1 MTVIAGI
8 VCGNCDHLNTVDSRE
23 CGACGGS
30 LELSATGTE
39 IGTNADNAQLK
50 EAKELQNVAQDGK
63 EDESMEQ
70 ARHLVCGEC
79 YTPVP
84 AGHKFC
90 GKCGNSLD
98 NIVKDP
104 NYFGG
109 LQSPGQAK
117 LILIKGEG
125 VDGMSYHL
133 NSTEHLAGRTQ
144 GEILFPDD
152 HWLSPAHANF
162 IYDDNKIFVHD
173 QDSLNGIFKAITTP
187 TPIPPETIFMVG
199 EQVFRVEVVAPIDQ
213 EPETDGTYFFSSPF
227 SAGAFRVVQILE
239 GGGDGM
245 IVNPKE
251 NTVVIGR
258 EDCDMN
264 FPSDPFISGK
274 HVQVEA
280 TPEAVMLTDLGSKN
294 GTFIKIDKEDELNHG
309 DYLFLGRQL
318 LRVEITQ

>member
-1 MTVIAGI
+1 MTVKAGI
-8 VCGNCDHLNTVDSRE
+8 VCGNCDQLNSVESRE
-23 CGACGGS
+23 CSNCSSS
-30 LELSATGTE
+30 LELSAAGATEANAKQSNEE
-39 IGTNADNAQLK
+39 IGLPD
-50 EAKELQNVAQDGK
+50 VAQNGK
-63 EDESMEQ
+63 EDEPMEQ

-98 NIVKDP
+98 SNIVKDP
-104 NYFGG
+104 NYFGD
-109 LQSPGQAK
+109 LQSPGKAK

-144 GEILFPDD
+144 GEIVFSDD
-152 HWLSPAHANF
+152 QWLSPAHANF
-162 IYDDNKIFVHD
+162 VYEEEKIIVQD
-173 QDSLNGIFKAITTP
+173 QNSLNGIFIAINKP
-187 TPIPPETIFMVG
+187 TVIAPGAVFMVG
-199 EQVFRVEVVAPIDQ
+199 EQVFRVEEVAPVNQDA
-213 EPETDGTYFFSSPF
+213 ESDGTYFFSSPF
-227 SAGAFRVVQILE
+227 TASSFRVVQILE

-251 NTVVIGR
+251 ASITIGR

-264 FPSDPFISGK
+264 FPADPFISGK
-274 HVQVEA
+274 HIQIETTADGIV
-280 TPEAVMLTDLGSKN
+280 LTDLDSKN
-294 GTFIKIDKEDELNHG
+294 GTFVKVNSETELVHG

-318 LRVEITQ
+318 LRVEINQ

>member
-1 MTVIAGI
+1 MTVKAGI
-8 VCGNCDHLNTVDSRE
+8 VCGNCDQLNTVESRE
-23 CGACGGS
+23 CSECGS
-30 LELSATGTE
+30 RLELSAATTD
-39 IGTNADNAQLK
+39 TATSAQSNEK
-50 EAKELQNVAQDGK
+50 SGPQDAAQDGK

-90 GKCGNSLD
+90 GKCGNSLES
-98 NIVKDP
+98 NVIKDP
-104 NYFGG
+104 NYFGD
-109 LQSPGQAK
+109 LQSPGKAK

-144 GEILFPDD
+144 GEIVFQDD
-152 HWLSPAHANF
+152 QWLSPAHANF
-162 IYDDNKIFVHD
+162 VYQDDKIFVQD
-173 QDSLNGIFKAITTP
+173 QNSLNGIFIAITQP
-187 TPIPPETIFMVG
+187 KVVAPGSVFMVG
-199 EQVFRVEVVAPIDQ
+199 EQVFRVEEVAPVDQ
-213 EPETDGTYFFSSPF
+213 GAEPDGTYFFSSPF
-227 SAGAFRVVQILE
+227 TAGSFRVVQILE

-251 NTVVIGR
+251 TKITIGR

-264 FPSDPFISGK
+264 FPADPFISGK
-274 HVQVEA
+274 HVQIESTA
-280 TPEAVMLTDLGSKN
+280 DGIAVTDLNSKN
-294 GTFIKIDKEDELNHG
+294 GTFLKVNKETELVHG